1 MSVLT
6 FYPFIEIPITTS
18 TLPNVTLAQ
27 QGTNVTLQCQVE
39 MTTPA
44 PSITWLANGTV
55 VQVSGE
61 NYTIN
66 VDASSEGIYQCLVE
80 ASFNV
85 STNDF
90 GLPPT
95 YSFISATFVDT
106 FCEYKLHRCIDA
118 R

>member
-1 MSVLT
+1 MYTCT
-6 FYPFIEIPITTS
+6 FMTEIPITAI
-18 TLPNVTLAQ
+18 LKNFTLAQ
-27 QGTNVTLQCQVE
+27 QGTNVTLQCQVA

-44 PSITWLANGTV
+44 PSITWLSNGTV

-66 VDASSEGIYQCLVE
+66 VDESSEGIYQCLVE

-85 STNDF
+85 STNNV

-95 YSFISATFVDT
+95 YSFISTTFVDV
-106 FCEYKLHRCIDA
+106 FGKNNNVVVA
-118 R
+118 

>member
-1 MSVLT
+1 MYTCT
-6 FYPFIEIPITTS
+6 FMTEIPITTS
-18 TLPNVTLAQ
+18 TLSNVTLAQ

-85 STNDF
+85 STNNA
-90 GLPPT
+90 GVPPM
-95 YSFISATFVDT
+95 YSFISTTFVDV
-106 FCEYKLHRCIDA
+106 FGKNNNVVVA
-118 R
+118 